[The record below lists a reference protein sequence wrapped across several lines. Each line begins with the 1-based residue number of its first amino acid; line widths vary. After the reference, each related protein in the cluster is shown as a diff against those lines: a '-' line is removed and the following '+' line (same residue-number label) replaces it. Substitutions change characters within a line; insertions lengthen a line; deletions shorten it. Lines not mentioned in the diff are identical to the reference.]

1 MKHIELHPI
10 ERIESD
16 AAAAARTES
25 ARINGREV
33 RFAPGETVLE
43 VARRA
48 GIPVPTLCEFAALA
62 HRPGTCRMCLVE
74 IKAPGEAAYSL
85 ATACDTRMTPGLEVE
100 TRSKRVR
107 EARKLQASLL
117 FADHCETCSACA
129 RHGQCELQDV
139 ARTVGLD
146 LGRLSGRYVSRTAE
160 KDKTAALVFTPD
172 KCIRCLRCVEVCRQ
186 VHGIGAIT
194 FEGIGTGAAVGFDGR
209 PWAESDRCIQCG
221 QCTLVC
227 PTGALDVRD
236 EVDRALD
243 MLADPEIVTIFQ
255 LAPATRV
262 TLPEVLGLAPG
273 ENFEGRMV
281 AALKG
286 LGADFV
292 MDTRW
297 SADVTILEEGTELIE
312 RLERQK
318 AAGTLATHPDTTFT
332 SCCPGWINHAEK
344 SAPDILEHVSST
356 RSPQAIFSALAKT
369 WLPQSLG
376 IDPARIRVISI
387 MPCTAKKDEALRPQL
402 LREGEARPDTDLV
415 LTVRELA
422 RLFERG
428 GVDAAS
434 LEPVPIDTHFMTQA
448 SGAAQLFATTGGVME
463 AALRTVA
470 ALTGGKAPAN
480 LVFEPVRGL
489 ANTKEATLETER
501 FGVLRVAVVYGIRHV
516 GPLIDMVR
524 NGTSPYHFIEVM
536 ACPGG
541 CIGGGGTAQVRW
553 RTNLPVRQQTVY
565 RIDEELPVR
574 SSHENPDVVRLY
586 ENFLEKPGSHKAH
599 ELLHCGYTDRYK
611 EKTPPTFAKL
621 EAEVTLTTS
630 I

>member
-10 ERIESD
+10 ERIESG

-318 AAGTLATHPDTTFT
+318 AAGTLATHPDTMFT

-376 IDPARIRVISI
+376 IDPDDV
-387 MPCTAKKDEALRPQL
+387 K
-402 LREGEARPDTDLV
+402 
-415 LTVRELA
+415 
-422 RLFERG
+422 
-428 GVDAAS
+428 
-434 LEPVPIDTHFMTQA
+434 
-448 SGAAQLFATTGGVME
+448 E
-463 AALRTVA
+463 AAVDWLKRDPQYAYVVD
-470 ALTGGKAPAN
+470 LEHVN
-480 LVFEPVRGL
+480 
-489 ANTKEATLETER
+489 EATLP
-501 FGVLRVAVVYGIRHV
+501 AVVRERITNGYHRMRSGDIQIVLNPANYEVSSREIDGGTTHGVWNPYDSHIPFIIMGWHV
-516 GPLIDMVR
+516 KPGTTDAKTTINDIAATVCALIHIQMP
-524 NGTSPYHFIEVM
+524 N
-536 ACPGG
+536 G
-541 CIGGGGTAQVRW
+541 CIGNAVET
-553 RTNLPVRQQTVY
+553 
-565 RIDEELPVR
+565 E
-574 SSHENPDVVRLY
+574 
-586 ENFLEKPGSHKAH
+586 
-599 ELLHCGYTDRYK
+599 
-611 EKTPPTFAKL
+611 
-621 EAEVTLTTS
+621 
-630 I
+630 

>member
-1 MKHIELHPI
+1 MTDIAIKPAGAQATE
-10 ERIESD
+10 
-16 AAAAARTES
+16 RTES
-25 ARINGREV
+25 AILNGRQAAY
-33 RFAPGETVLE
+33 APGETVLQ
-43 VARRA
+43 VARREGVA
-48 GIPVPTLCEFAALA
+48 VPTLCEFAALG

-74 IKAPGEAAYSL
+74 VKAPGEDRFRL
-85 ATACDTRMTPGLEVE
+85 ATACDTRMTPGLIVE
-100 TRSKRVR
+100 TRSARVR
-107 EARKLQASLL
+107 EARRLQASLL

-129 RHGQCELQDV
+129 RHGRCELQDV
-139 ARTVGLD
+139 ARSIGLD
-146 LGRLSGRYVSRTAE
+146 LGALSGRYVTRTAR
-160 KDKTAALVFTPD
+160 KDATKALVFTPD
-172 KCIRCLRCVEVCRQ
+172 KCIRCLRCVEVCRS

-194 FEGIGTGAAVGFDGR
+194 FEGVGTNAAVGFDGR

-243 MLADPEIVTIFQ
+243 LLADPDVITVFQ

-262 TLPEVLGLAPG
+262 AMPEALGLPPG

-281 AALKG
+281 AGLKR

-312 RLERQK
+312 RLEKQQ
-318 AAGTLATHPDTTFT
+318 AAGTLERPDTMFT

-344 SAPDILEHVSST
+344 SAPDILPHISST

-369 WLPQSLG
+369 WLPEKLG
-376 IDPARIRVISI
+376 LERAKIRVISI
-387 MPCTAKKDEALRPQL
+387 MPCTAKKDEAARAKL
-402 LREGEARPDTDLV
+402 LREGESSPDTDLV

-428 GVDAAS
+428 GVDVLS
-434 LEPVPIDTHFMTQA
+434 LEPVPFDTPFMTEA

-501 FGVLRVAVVYGIRHV
+501 FGAIRVAVVYGIRHV
-516 GPLIDMVR
+516 EPLLEMVR
-524 NGTSPYHFIEVM
+524 RGVSPYHFVEVM

-541 CIGGGGTAQVRW
+541 CIGGGGTAQGRW
-553 RTNLPVRQQTVY
+553 RASLPVRQKVVY
-565 RIDEELPVR
+565 RIDGELPLQC
-574 SSHENPDVVRLY
+574 SHQNPDVIRLY
-586 ENFLEKPGSHKAH
+586 EEFLGKPGSHKAH
-599 ELLHCGYTDRYK
+599 ALLHCSYEDRHV
-611 EKTPPTFAKL
+611 EREAPTFAKL
-621 EAEVTLTTS
+621 EERLTLTS
-630 I
+630 A